1 MMLARSALQLFTS
14 LQAHGFSLSLMQ
26 LLVAHCEA
34 GHTGHVTL
42 HTKEGR
48 IAGYEQRVTGRVED
62 LGERETASNSVMP
75 SILTSVPL
83 DTMKKEATI

>member
-1 MMLARSALQLFTS
+1 MPPSSALQLFAS

-26 LLVAHCEA
+26 LLVLHCEA
-34 GHTGHVTL
+34 GYTGHVTL

-62 LGERETASNSVMP
+62 LVERETASKSVVP
-75 SILTSVPL
+75 SVLLPVSL
-83 DTMKKEATI
+83 DMMKKEATI